1 MSGSRRL
8 GAALVAI
15 AAPVTLFVA
24 CSEPAPES
32 RPVSTC
38 SLPPE
43 IDVPDSI
50 PSDFPWADEVGITQA
65 QLTKKFVSI
74 TGFGEPTVEELY
86 EAMGAELADK
96 GFDIINTDF
105 EGFEAELY
113 FAKGNSL
120 AGIAAIREAPCDGYV
135 KMNVVYDPLETA
147 AGREAVRKTRRL
159 TGNGATP
166 SPTP

>member
-1 MSGSRRL
+1 MSTSRRF

-15 AAPVTLFVA
+15 SAPMALFVA
-24 CSEPAPES
+24 CQEPAPQS
-32 RPVSTC
+32 RPASAC

-43 IDVPDSI
+43 IEVPDDI
-50 PSDFPWADEVGITQA
+50 PSDFPWADEVWITQA

-74 TGFGEPTVEELY
+74 SGFGEPTVEELY
-86 EAMGAELADK
+86 ESMGAELTDK

-120 AGIAAIREAPCDGYV
+120 AGIAAIREAPCDGYT
-135 KMNVVYDPLETA
+135 KLNVVYDPLETK

-159 TGNGATP
+159 TGYGATP
-166 SPTP
+166 TPTP